1 MEMGVQNFRKME
13 FTPPSLPPP
22 TIRNLRVPTLMMY
35 YSKITFYYYSKF
47 MNTTPENV
55 TQLNVIKNVNSI
67 RNETKVKNIEED
79 IAGNNEEKYVV

>member
-1 MEMGVQNFRKME
+1 
-13 FTPPSLPPP
+13 
-22 TIRNLRVPTLMMY
+22 
-35 YSKITFYYYSKF
+35 

-79 IAGNNEEKYVV
+79 IAGNNEEKYHVV